1 MRTAIKFPVSA
12 DVEFDTSGYESPVF
26 AFSEPIPA
34 NSRSATRTEQVAANQ
49 MGYSVSRVFDVIAD
63 AYNGQSFLVDETDGY
78 MYDVK
83 RVHQKD
89 GSRIISIEG
98 IRRHSGNGV
107 LGW

>member
-1 MRTAIKFPVSA
+1 MRTAVKFPIDA
-12 DVEFDTSGYESPVF
+12 DVEFDTSGYESQVYV
-26 AFSEPIPA
+26 FSEPIHA
-34 NSRSATRTEQVAANQ
+34 NARSATRTEQVAANQ
-49 MGYSVSRVFDVIAD
+49 MGYSVSRVFDVLAD
-63 AYNGQSFLVDETDGY
+63 SYDGQSFLVDETDGY

-98 IRRHSGNGV
+98 IRRHRGNGV